1 MKRQV
6 IITAKVHNFFI
17 NAMQN
22 RGYSIMNAQ
31 NLSYEDLYNVI
42 EQADGIVVTTRLA
55 IDKKMIDRA
64 SNLKWIGRLGSGME
78 LIDVDYAEKKG
89 IRCVSSPEGN
99 RNAVAEHC
107 LGLLLN
113 LSKKISSS
121 YEQVKQFS
129 WLREENRGIEIT
141 GRTIGL
147 IGFGNTGAA
156 FAKLLSSFDLTILA
170 YDKYK
175 FGFGQGYIKE
185 ASLEQVARYAEV
197 VSFHV
202 PLTPETKHMAN
213 ESFFSSL
220 QKKPLILNSSRGSV
234 ISIPALSAA
243 LKSHLVSGA
252 GLDVLE
258 NERPESYSD
267 GEKKEFEWLTAQPNV
282 VITPHIAGW
291 SQESF
296 LKMADVLLTKL
307 DLI

>member
-1 MKRQV
+1 
-6 IITAKVHNFFI
+6 
-17 NAMQN
+17 
-22 RGYSIMNAQ
+22 MNAQ
-31 NLSYEDLYNVI
+31 NLSYDDLYDII

-78 LIDVDYAEKKG
+78 LIDVAYAERKG
-89 IRCVSSPEGN
+89 IKCVNSPEGN

-121 YEQVKQFS
+121 YEEVKKLS
-129 WLREENRGIEIT
+129 WLREENRGIEIS
-141 GRTIGL
+141 GRTIG
-147 IGFGNTGAA
+147 IVGFGNTGAA

-185 ASLEQVARYAEV
+185 ANLEQIARYAEII
-197 VSFHV
+197 SFHV
-202 PLTPETKHMAN
+202 PLTSETKHMGN
-213 ESFFSSL
+213 GLFFSSL

-234 ISIPALSAA
+234 IDTGALSAA
-243 LKSHLVSGA
+243 LKSNLISGA

-258 NERPESYSD
+258 NEHPDAYSTQ
-267 GEKKEFEWLTAQPNV
+267 EKTAFEWLTSQPNV
-282 VITPHIAGW
+282 VITPHVAGW